1 MLRTPTNQYINLK
14 NKLKQKFPKP
24 RINRIKRMKNRKQK
38 YPTFMLPFKIKL

>member
-24 RINRIKRMKNRKQK
+24 RINRMENRKQK
-38 YPTFMLPFKIKL
+38 HPTFMLPFKIKL